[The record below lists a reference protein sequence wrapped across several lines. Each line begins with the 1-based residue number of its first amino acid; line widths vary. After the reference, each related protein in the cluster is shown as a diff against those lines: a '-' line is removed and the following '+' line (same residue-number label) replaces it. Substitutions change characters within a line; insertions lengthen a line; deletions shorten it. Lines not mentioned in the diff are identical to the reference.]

1 MIRATFAAVPARLPV
16 LWAKAMVF
24 AMTTLA
30 VTVPSVVVAFL
41 VGQSIFKAKN
51 LQTTLGGPGVLRAVL
66 GAALYLTVVGV
77 LGLGLGALL
86 RNTAAGIS
94 ALFGVLFVLPIIV
107 RFLPS
112 SWAEPID
119 KYLPNT
125 VGEAITH
132 VHPDPSALGPWTG
145 FGLFCGYAAVVLVA
159 AAVNLRR
166 RDA

>member
-1 MIRATFAAVPARLPV
+1 M
-16 LWAKAMVF
+16 
-24 AMTTLA
+24 
-30 VTVPSVVVAFL
+30 
-41 VGQSIFKAKN
+41 
-51 LQTTLGGPGVLRAVL
+51 L

-112 SWAEPID
+112 SWADPI
-119 KYLPNT
+119 T
-125 VGEAITH
+125 STCRTRWGR
-132 VHPDPSALGPWTG
+132 PSPTSTPTPRPWALD
-145 FGLFCGYAAVVLVA
+145 GLRALLGYAAVVLVA